1 MTRFNAQFTVLL
13 LTLFLLI
20 ATGCSSSQKNAD
32 ISRNDIPNL
41 VNLSPPA
48 EDIEHVES
56 TIYVDSVKRIT
67 LENST
72 VLLIQ
77 GDFPDGCT
85 SIGKA
90 GYDYIDGSAELMIYA
105 WRDPNMLCSQ
115 ALVPFSF
122 IYSGIPGDSLKSIE
136 SIYLNDNSYSLN

>member
-1 MTRFNAQFTVLL
+1 MIRFNAQFTVLFLIL
-13 LTLFLLI
+13 LLLI
-20 ATGCSSSQKNAD
+20 ATGCRSYQKNAE

-41 VNLSPPA
+41 VNLSPPP

-56 TIYVDSVKRIT
+56 MIYVDSVRRIT

-90 GYDYIDGSAELMIYA
+90 GYDYIDGTAELTLYA

-122 IYSGIPGDSLKSIE
+122 IYSGIPDDSLKILKT
-136 SIYLNDNSYSLN
+136 IYLNGNSYSLN